1 MHEASMTRTQS
12 HTIAI
17 LNQLIETC
25 KEGQEGFLAAA
36 SRIPDGDLKALLE
49 SYSRQ
54 RGQFVGELQEEVRR
68 RGGDAE
74 STGGAI
80 GTRGRGWIDEAVAG
94 DEERAIITEC
104 ERGEDAALKNYQ
116 AAIAA
121 DLPEDVLARVQQHYT
136 QICETHDLMRA
147 LGKAGTEERMP

>member
-1 MHEASMTRTQS
+1 MTRTQS

-25 KEGQEGFLAAA
+25 KDGQEGFLAAA

-80 GTRGRGWIDEAVAG
+80 GTRCRVWIDETVG
-94 DEERAIITEC
+94 ERAIITKC